1 MNGISDR
8 AQSQAQSQAQ
18 ARSRSRSQSRLRRQA
33 RMAGP
38 PVLVGGLMVAV
49 WYAVSYLALDASRR
63 FLMPPPHAVVM
74 DAFGDAKVR
83 ADIAAALW
91 QTAQVA
97 FTGLAAALVLGVL
110 WAVAMNHGSW
120 LERSL
125 FPYAVMLQCI
135 PVLALVPLIGFW
147 FGFGF
152 FARVIVC
159 VLIALFP
166 IVSNTLF
173 GLRSVELAQRELFAL
188 QRASRWVVLTRLELR
203 AALPAIFAGM
213 RISAGLA
220 VVGAIVADF
229 FFRQGDPGIGA
240 LISRYQARAQSPELF
255 ASVLV
260 ASSLGAAVFVA
271 FGWLSRRCVGHW
283 YHATR

>member
-1 MNGISDR
+1 MSRVPDR
-8 AQSQAQSQAQ
+8 I
-18 ARSRSRSQSRLRRQA
+18 LRQTRT
-33 RMAGP
+33 AGP
-38 PVLVGGLMVAV
+38 PLVVAGLLMGV
-49 WYAVSYLALDASRR
+49 WYAVSYLALDPSRR
-63 FLMPPPHAVVM
+63 FLMPPPHKVVD
-74 DAFGDAKVR
+74 DAFLDTGVR
-83 ADIAAALW
+83 ADIATGLW
-91 QTAQVA
+91 HTAQVA
-97 FTGLAAALVLGVL
+97 FTGLGAAIVLGVL
-110 WAVAMNHGSW
+110 WAIAMSQARW

-125 FPYAVMLQCI
+125 FPYAVMLQCV

-147 FGFGF
+147 LGFDF
-152 FARVIVC
+152 FSRVVVC
-159 VLIALFP
+159 VLVTLFP
-166 IVSNTLF
+166 MVSNTLF
-173 GLRSVELAQRELFAL
+173 GLRSVERSQRELFAL

-260 ASSLGAAVFVA
+260 ASLLGVVVFVG
-271 FGWLSRRCVGHW
+271 FGQLAKRVVGHW
-283 YHATR
+283 YDATR